1 MDNNFDLVVIGA
13 GSGGVRAA
21 RIAAT
26 LGARV
31 AIVEGRFFGGTCVN
45 VGCVPKK
52 MFAYAS
58 EFSSMAELA
67 ENYGF
72 NAEVGAVNWPQLRAN
87 KDREISRLNCIYE
100 KLLDGAGVTIFRGYG
115 QVTAVNTV
123 TVNDQAL
130 IAKHI
135 IVATGGQPFM
145 PDILGAEHALLSDD
159 LFVLPALPKTAVV
172 VGGGYIACEFAS
184 ILNGLGVQVEQ
195 IYRGELFLRGF
206 DDDIRQ
212 HVATSMA
219 ADGITL
225 RFNTDVTAIE
235 KNDDG
240 KTVRLSDNSVLQIDE
255 VFYATGRVPKV
266 SNLFSGV
273 EVATKPNGAIL
284 VNDQFETN
292 VPGVYAIGDVI
303 DRVQLT
309 PVALAEG
316 MWLANHLFA
325 NSAANTSTSGHA
337 AEKVDYAN
345 IPTAVFSHPNIATI
359 GLSQSQALEKHSVIR
374 VYRST
379 FRPLRYTLG
388 DIQQRT
394 MMKLIIDDATDR
406 VVGLHMA
413 GEEAAE
419 IVQGFAVAVRMGATK
434 ADFDRTIGIHPT
446 SAEEFVTLRQG
457 ETIRQE

>member
-1 MDNNFDLVVIGA
+1 MNNCFDLVVIGA

-21 RIAAT
+21 RMSASM
-26 LGARV
+26 GARV
-31 AIVEGRFFGGTCVN
+31 AVIEGRFFGGTCVN

-52 MFAYAS
+52 MFSYAS
-58 EFSSMAELA
+58 EFSAMAELA

-72 NAEVGAVNWPQLRAN
+72 SATVGEVDWSMLRAN
-87 KDREISRLNCIYE
+87 KDTEIARLNGIYE
-100 KLLDGAGVTIFRGYG
+100 KLLNDAGVTIFRGYG
-115 QVTAVNTV
+115 RITAANTV
-123 TVNDQAL
+123 IVNEQT
-130 IAKHI
+130 ITAKHI
-135 IVATGGQPFM
+135 LIATGGQPFM
-145 PDILGAEHALLSDD
+145 PNIPGAELALLSDD

-206 DDDIRQ
+206 DQGIRD
-212 HVATSMA
+212 HVAEQMS
-219 ADGITL
+219 ADGVTL

-235 KNDDG
+235 AIATGAEAGKKALSLNDG
-240 KTVRLSDNSVLQIDE
+240 SVAHVDE

-266 SNLFSGV
+266 DGLFDGIDI
-273 EVATKPNGAIL
+273 ATKDNGAIV
-284 VNDQFETN
+284 VNEQFETSIA
-292 VPGVYAIGDVI
+292 GIYALGDVI

-316 MWLANHLFA
+316 MWLANHLFG
-325 NSAANTSTSGHA
+325 TTPEHQ
-337 AEKVDYAN
+337 VDYAN
-345 IPTAVFSHPNIATI
+345 IPTAVFSHPNIATV
-359 GLSQSQALEKHSVIR
+359 GLSQSQALEQFPVIR
-374 VYRST
+374 VYQST

-394 MMKLIIDDATDR
+394 MMKLIVDDASDR

-413 GEEAAE
+413 GEESAE

-457 ETIRQE
+457 DTIRRE